1 MDQYTKITE
10 GVSKLQ
16 SDLLKDIL
24 SFGYIVGVIFGIIG
38 FSLLLIELG
47 TLYKI
52 YTISNWPVIK
62 NGAIIRDSY
71 MENTSGSTTYS
82 IFLVAEA
89 YYKLYYRTRAS
100 FAYKINGKTYVGD
113 KISFNEPWDSNPI
126 TAKIESDILVKG
138 AIVDIRVNPYD
149 PSEAYIYNKPY
160 NGYGRLLIGL
170 VLSLIGVYVIL
181 KS

>member
-1 MDQYTKITE
+1 MDQYTKLSA

-24 SFGYIVGVIFGIIG
+24 SFGFMVGVIIGIIG
-38 FSLLLIELG
+38 FALLLIELG

-52 YTISNWPVIK
+52 YTIDKWPVIK

-82 IFLVAEA
+82 IFVVSEA
-89 YYKLYYRTRAS
+89 YYNLYYRTRAS
-100 FAYKINGKTYVGD
+100 FVYKINGKTYVGN
-113 KISFNEPWDSNPI
+113 KISFNEPWEANPMI
-126 TAKIESDILVKG
+126 AKIESDVLVKG
-138 AIVDIRVNPYD
+138 AKVDIRVNPYD
-149 PSEAYIYNKPY
+149 PSEAYIYNKSY
-160 NGYGRLLIGL
+160 RNYGLLFVGL
-170 VLSLIGVYVIL
+170 VLSFIGIYVII